1 MNQTVTVNISGLVFY
16 IEVGAYEQLNNYL
29 ETIKHYF
36 RNEEGK
42 EEIIADI
49 EARIAELFKEELSEG
64 KEVVT
69 QAHVDKVIAIMGE
82 PEAYIDEEADAEEP
96 KQEKGKKKF
105 TSKKLY
111 RDEDDN
117 VLGGVCSGIA
127 HYFGID
133 RIWFRIAFLIAFFG
147 YGSGLLLY
155 LILWIII
162 PAAKT
167 TAEKLEMKGEPINVD
182 SIGNAIK
189 SEFNSFKKKVNHK
202 EVEGF
207 GERILQFLYQIGD
220 FLVKLI
226 TFLLHF
232 IIKMIAVVLML
243 ASALLLI
250 SLLFVFLGFM
260 DAPSNIRI
268 QNVRLDESWLSSYAD
283 VIFSS
288 PTLYTLG
295 IIGIA
300 LVVLIPLFGIFYGS
314 IKTLFN
320 FSGNNK
326 AVGLSAVSLWA
337 IGVILIFISAT
348 TTISE
353 FSSKQS
359 FAKTE
364 TLTEL
369 PSDTL
374 VLEKWRQNSGIL
386 FDENDFYLLNDS
398 LFVNDLT
405 VDIISGKSD
414 VIELYFNYS
423 ARGSNRRDAA
433 ERAQNI
439 QLNYKVEG
447 NKLQIQEFIAAAA
460 DDKYRKQS
468 LKLSIALPE
477 GKSIYLSPDAE
488 ELIYDIKNVSNTYDG
503 KMLGHHWQMTTKGL
517 TCTDCEWLEKENQ
530 EETSKEKDDE
540 ENSFEI

>member
-36 RNEEGK
+36 RNEAGK
-42 EEIIADI
+42 DEIIADI
-49 EARIAELFKEELSEG
+49 ETRIAELFKEELNEG

-82 PEAYIDEEADAEEP
+82 PEAYIDEDADTEEP
-96 KQEKGKKKF
+96 KQESKRKYSG
-105 TSKKLY
+105 KKLY

-127 HYFGID
+127 HYFGVD

-147 YGSGLLLY
+147 YGTGLLLY

-189 SEFNSFKKKVNHK
+189 SEFNSFKKKVNNK
-202 EVEGF
+202 KVEGA
-207 GERILQFLYQIGD
+207 GQRILQFFYQIAD

-226 TFLLHF
+226 TFLLRF
-232 IIKMIAVVLML
+232 IVKAIAVILML
-243 ASALLLI
+243 ASSLAVIALLFI
-250 SLLFVFLGFM
+250 FIGGS
-260 DAPSNIRI
+260 SNIRI
-268 QNVRLDESWLSSYAD
+268 HNTQLNESWLSSYAD

-288 PTLYTLG
+288 PTFYVLG
-295 IIGIA
+295 VIGIA
-300 LVVLIPLFGIFYGS
+300 LVVLIPLVGIFYGS

-320 FSGNNK
+320 FSSNNK
-326 AVGLSAVSLWA
+326 AIGLSAVSLWA
-337 IGVILIFISAT
+337 IGVVLIFISGAT
-348 TTISE
+348 TVSE
-353 FSSKQS
+353 FATKQS

-364 TLTEL
+364 PLTEL
-369 PSDTL
+369 TSDTL
-374 VLEKWRQNSGIL
+374 VLEEWRKSSGVL
-386 FDENDFYLLNDS
+386 FDDNDFYVLNDS
-398 LFVNDLT
+398 LYVNDLT
-405 VDIISGKSD
+405 VDVVSSKSD
-414 VIELYFNYS
+414 EIELYFNYS
-423 ARGSNRRDAA
+423 ARGSSRKEAT

-439 QLNYKVEG
+439 QLKYKVED
-447 NKLQIQEFIAAAA
+447 NKLQIQEFISSALAN
-460 DDKYRKQS
+460 KYRKQS

-477 GKSIYLSPDAE
+477 GKSIYLDPSAE
-488 ELIYDIKNVSNTYDG
+488 EIIYDIKNVSNTYDG
-503 KMLGHHWQMTTKGL
+503 KMLGHHWLMTSKGL
-517 TCTDCEWLEKENQ
+517 KCIDCEWLENEKQ
-530 EETSKEKDDE
+530 EERTKETEDEKD
-540 ENSFEI
+540 SFEI